1 MTEQTVTENSGRS
14 PVGWALRALVAAAA
28 LAFVG
33 LLAYGVAAQSPNTS
47 IDDALAQGHAPRA
60 PAFRLAVLRRGSL
73 GPILGPRLARV
84 LDRPEVSLAE
94 LRGTPI
100 VLNMWASWCV
110 PCQQEA
116 PTLERAWQTQARPR
130 GVLFL
135 GLDQQDATSDAQ
147 NFMRH
152 YHIDY
157 TNIHDQDN
165 DVPRAYGATG
175 VPETFFITAQGRIV
189 GHIPGESDSQQ
200 LAEGIRAALT
210 GRVVRSFLGGAQ
222 GAFR

>member
-1 MTEQTVTENSGRS
+1 MTDQTTTERS
-14 PVGWALRALVAAAA
+14 RRRPIAWTVRALVAVAAVS
-28 LAFVG
+28 FVG
-33 LLAYGVAAQSPNTS
+33 LLGYGVFAQSPDTS
-47 IDDALAQGHAPRA
+47 IDDALSRGHAPQA
-60 PAFRLAVLRRGSL
+60 PAFRLAVLQRGSL
-73 GPILGPRLARV
+73 GPILAPRLASV

-116 PTLERAWQTQARPR
+116 PTLERAWREQARPK

-135 GLDQQDATSDAQ
+135 GLDQQDVTSDAQ
-147 NFMRH
+147 SFMRH
-152 YHIDY
+152 YEIDY
-157 TNIHDQDN
+157 TNIHDLGN

-189 GHIPGESDSQQ
+189 GHIPGESTSQQ

-210 GRVVRSFLGGAQ
+210 GRVVRSFQGGSQ
-222 GAFR
+222 GAFQ

>member
-1 MTEQTVTENSGRS
+1 MHVQVDQPGQQ
-14 PVGWALRALVAAAA
+14 GDRAE
-28 LAFVG
+28 
-33 LLAYGVAAQSPNTS
+33 
-47 IDDALAQGHAPRA
+47 IDY
-60 PAFRLAVLRRGSL
+60 L
-73 GPILGPRLARV
+73 GPVRGLDATLDGRDAPV

-116 PTLERAWQTQARPR
+116 PTLGRAWRTEARPR

-135 GLDQQDATSDAQ
+135 GLDQQDVISDAR

-157 TNIHDQDN
+157 ANIRDPEN
-165 DVPRAYGATG
+165 DVPRTYGATG
-175 VPETFFITAQGRIV
+175 VPEPCYSIAQGRFV
-189 GHIPGESDSQQ
+189 GHSPGEGDRP
-200 LAEGIRAALT
+200 APA
-210 GRVVRSFLGGAQ
+210 GRR
-222 GAFR
+222 